1 MFRNGEGYPDP
12 TAGRACANID
22 KMIRKV
28 NADRQQ
34 ATWQQADGSNKKREH
49 HKIRRRKKD
58 YRTNIGV

>member
-12 TAGRACANID
+12 TAGQACANID

-34 ATWQQADGSNKKREH
+34 AARQQADGSNKKRNH

-58 YRTNIGV
+58 YRTKIGV